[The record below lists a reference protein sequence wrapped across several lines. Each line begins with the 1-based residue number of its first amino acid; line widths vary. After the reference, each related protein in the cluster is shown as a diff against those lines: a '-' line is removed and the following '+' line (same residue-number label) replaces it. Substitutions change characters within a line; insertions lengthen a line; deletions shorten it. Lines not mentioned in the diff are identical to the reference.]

1 MKDSDIYSALDATS
15 EEDILLHFP
24 KRYDDMATTDLNAP
38 FTDGQ
43 KIVVFGSISTVAY
56 LQGGRIIR
64 LTAHSDNYNQDVSC
78 MIFGQPF
85 YMRVLSKAKKYFFL
99 GSYREKS
106 KVCMLSSVISSDSI
120 LVANRY
126 KPYYALPSKVSQ
138 LSFYK
143 LVLNIINNRNEYISD
158 VLPKKYIEKY
168 QLEDRLTA
176 FKDVHIPTSY
186 ANVKRGLRVFKYEE
200 ALKYCLVSLYDKKN
214 SSLIKKNNS
223 IKIRKEDINKFI
235 LNLKF
240 KLTKDQVESVR
251 EIVLDMDS
259 ETVMNRLLQG
269 DVGTGKTIVAFISI
283 YANYLRCGQ
292 SIMLAPTVTL
302 AQQHFSRAKEVFKNY
317 PLRIAELD
325 NSLTSKEQKAVI
337 KGLEDGTIDCVIGTQ
352 GVFSESVKYKNLTL
366 AIADEQHK
374 FGVEQRKKLLGKG
387 TGVDLLS
394 MSATPIPRTLSMIIN
409 SDINVSFLNEFP
421 SKQREVLTKRISS
434 LDPIIDKAITHALDV
449 HKQVFIVTPKIEENE
464 KSERLSSKA
473 VYEQIVSKYGEDNV
487 ALLTGKVKKDE
498 QEKIYSDFSK
508 GKKLILVSTS
518 LIEVGVDVQNAALM
532 VIYEANYFGLASLH
546 QLRGRIGRSG
556 EGAMALLVYDGDD
569 KEAIDKLDYL
579 STHDNGEDIAMF
591 DLLHRGSGDL
601 LSERQSGAS
610 ILQVANF
617 VSDHKIFECAKE
629 DAAFILGHQSDSNNS
644 SYLDYI
650 LSGQS
655 IK

>member
-1 MKDSDIYSALDATS
+1 MKDSDIYSALDAVS

-24 KRYDDMATTDLNAP
+24 KRYDDMATTDLNSP

-43 KIVVFGSISTVAY
+43 KIVVFGNIGAVSY
-56 LQGGRIIR
+56 LQGGKIIR
-64 LTAHSDNYNQDVSC
+64 LIAHSENYNQDVSC

-85 YMRVLSKAKKYFFL
+85 YMRVLSKSKKYFFL
-99 GSYREKS
+99 GSYKEKS
-106 KVCMLSSVISSDSI
+106 KVCMLSSVISKDSI
-120 LVANRY
+120 LAANRY

-138 LSFYK
+138 LSFYR
-143 LVLNIINNRNEYISD
+143 LVLNILNNRNEYISD
-158 VLPKKYIEKY
+158 VLPKKSIEKY
-168 QLEDRLTA
+168 QLENRFTA

-186 ANVKRGLRVFKYEE
+186 ANVRRGLRVFKYEE
-200 ALKYCLVSLYDKKN
+200 ALKYCLISLYDKKK

-223 IKIRKEDINKFI
+223 IRIRKEDINKFI
-235 LNLKF
+235 INLKF
-240 KLTKDQVESVR
+240 RLTKDQTESVR

-259 ETVMNRLLQG
+259 EVVMNRLLQG
-269 DVGTGKTIVAFISI
+269 DVGTGKTIVAFIGI

-302 AQQHFSRAKEVFKNY
+302 AQQHFARAKDVFKNY

-325 NSLTSKEQKAVI
+325 NSLTPRQQKEVI
-337 KGLEDGTIDCVIGTQ
+337 RGLKEGTIDCVIGTQ
-352 GVFSESVKYKNLTL
+352 GVFSEAVKYKNLTL

-374 FGVEQRKKLLGKG
+374 FGVEQRRKLLEKG
-387 TGVDLLS
+387 TGVDFLS

-421 SKQREVLTKRISS
+421 SRQRKVLTKRVSS
-434 LDPIIDKAITHALDV
+434 LDPLIDKAIAHALDV
-449 HKQVFIVTPKIEENE
+449 RKQVFIVTPKIE
-464 KSERLSSKA
+464 KSDKSSRLSSKA
-473 VYEQIVSKYGEDNV
+473 VYEQIVLKFGEDNV
-487 ALLTGKVKKDE
+487 ALLTGQVRKNE
-498 QEKIYSDFSK
+498 QEEIYSAFSS

-556 EGAMALLVYDGDD
+556 EGAMALLVYDGED
-569 KEAIDKLDYL
+569 KDAIEKLDYL
-579 STHDNGEDIAMF
+579 SAHDNGEDIAMF
-591 DLLHRGSGDL
+591 DLLHRGAGDL
-601 LSERQSGAS
+601 LSERQAGAS

-617 VSDHKIFECAKE
+617 VSDYKIFECAKQ
-629 DAAFILGHQSDSNNS
+629 DAAFILDHQSDPENS

-650 LSGQS
+650 LSDKNS
-655 IK
+655 L